1 VERVSRESEKLFSLI
16 MAMVVIFLFCK
27 WETDVWK
34 LIIMFLIKLET
45 VTISKNIVSDDVN
58 KFVA

>member
-1 VERVSRESEKLFSLI
+1 VEKVSRESEKLFSLI

>member
-1 VERVSRESEKLFSLI
+1 